1 MEEME
6 AAPTQPQATS
16 VAHANEPRWQHWVGS
31 AAAILMAIPWLVAGA
46 WKLTA
51 VSEFQLMLTQMLVP
65 VSLSLA
71 GTIAVIMGDLTA
83 AVLLLRPAWR
93 RLGGLFSAGLLIIF
107 MAYFAINYETLK
119 GADCSCFPWLKRT
132 VGPVFFWTDGAM
144 LALSGVAAWF
154 APPLRKL
161 QGAAK
166 AVAAI
171 AAVAFVA
178 LAIDRALP
186 QPDADVPAAIKTDE
200 GELSLRQGDV
210 FLYFFNPLCP
220 HCEDAAKRMAL
231 LDWKA
236 TFVGVP
242 TQDYQFGP
250 GFVGDT
256 GLKNVKLTPD
266 LDLLK
271 EKFPFSDVPY
281 AVALKNGRVVER
293 FRFFEDPELSDKIRE
308 LGLAQ

>member
-1 MEEME
+1 LGWNKVKEVMQ
-6 AAPTQPQATS
+6 ANDTPTRPSWQ
-16 VAHANEPRWQHWVGS
+16 RWIGS
-31 AAAILMAIPWLVAGA
+31 TAAILMAMLWLAAGI
-46 WKLTA
+46 WKLTII
-51 VSEFQLMLTQMLVP
+51 SEWQLMMTQILVP

-71 GTIAVIMGDLTA
+71 ATMAVIIGDLTA
-83 AVLLLRPAWR
+83 GVLLLRPAWR
-93 RLGGLFSAGLLIIF
+93 RLGGLFSAGLLVIF
-107 MAYFAINYETLK
+107 MGYFAINYEALK
-119 GADCSCFPWLKRT
+119 GADCSCFPWIERT
-132 VGPVFFWTDGAM
+132 VGPVFFWSDGAM
-144 LALSGVAAWF
+144 LAVSLLAAWF
-154 APPLRKL
+154 APPLAKI
-161 QGAAK
+161 QSAAK

-178 LAIDRALP
+178 LAIDRTLP
-186 QPDADVPAAIKTDE
+186 QPDADVPASIKTDD
-200 GELSLRQGDV
+200 GELALRRGDV

-231 LDWKA
+231 LTWKA

-250 GFVGDT
+250 GFVDDT
-256 GLKNVKLTPD
+256 GLKNVRLTPD

-293 FRFFEDPELSDKIRE
+293 FRFFEDPELSHKIRE